1 MKIKFL
7 VLAFSTL
14 FFAACAGAA
23 EADKSKEDEKKEENQ
38 SDAKASTGVK
48 TAEDYFKLIAKAD
61 LKYEVLEKS
70 ADGAYAQI
78 KITDEKA
85 ERKNGNVFDLYIWNI
100 DANNVLFAYHEFR
113 QKGSI
118 GGHPIFFKFE
128 NGKKTTE
135 TGMFMEDLMTNVSEY
150 RDFRLNWGDSKKGT
164 KNCCLFYSFVP
175 KSAEI
180 KAMDVISVANDQVDV
195 IKGRPDKFE
204 KVGTFELVG
213 DKFTFKK
220 L

>member
-7 VLAFSTL
+7 ALVFSAL
-14 FFAACAGAA
+14 FFAACGGAA
-23 EADKSKEDEKKEENQ
+23 EADKDKEEDKEEG
-38 SDAKASTGVK
+38 SKPEEKASTGMK
-48 TAEDYFKLIAKAD
+48 TAEDYFKLIAKAE

-78 KITDEKA
+78 KITDKKA
-85 ERKNGNVFDLYIWNI
+85 EGTGDVFDLYIWNI
-100 DANNVLFAYHEFR
+100 DANNVLFGYHEFR

-118 GGHPIFFKFE
+118 GGNPIFFKFE

-135 TGMFMEDLMTNVSEY
+135 TGMFMEDLMTNSSEY
-150 RDFRLNWGDSKKGT
+150 RDYELKWGDSKKGT
-164 KNCCLFYSFVP
+164 KNCCLFYAFVP
-175 KSAEI
+175 KSAES

>member
-7 VLAFSTL
+7 VIAFSAL

-78 KITDEKA
+78 KITDKKA
-85 ERKNGNVFDLYIWNI
+85 QGSTGDVFDLYIWNI
-100 DANNVLFAYHEFR
+100 DANNVLFGYHEFR

-118 GGHPIFFKFE
+118 GGEPIFFKFE

-150 RDFRLNWGDSKKGT
+150 RDFSLEWGDSKKGT
-164 KNCCLFYSFVP
+164 KNCCLFYAFVP

-180 KAMDVISVANDQVDV
+180 KTMDVISVANDQVDV
-195 IKGRPDKFE
+195 IKGRPAKFD
-204 KVGTFELVG
+204 KVGKFELVG

-220 L
+220 I